1 MKKLLFDLSVTQ
13 PAFTSKRH
21 GGGIYGEIV
30 LKKIIE
36 LNYNVIV
43 AYNSSLW
50 LNPDIKALCE
60 SHDVKMADISKIGIL
75 DAIDEIKP
83 DIFYSPQPLGD
94 FYKSKNCDMVVTI
107 HDLREIELQLDSKMF
122 WRYTQ
127 GLKMQLKL
135 WFQFFFPSYL
145 KMRKHNRIANYVR
158 NPEIRFVTVSNHT
171 LSSLRLFYPEL
182 SEVDI
187 PVYYS
192 PSTIN
197 EVALSRKRPA
207 DYFLLVSGD
216 RWEKNNL
223 RAIIALDEL
232 RSAGFLMDKKVVV
245 TGVDSVKRYRYRIKN
260 PDMFEVVG
268 YVEDADLHQLYHD
281 AYCFIYPTINEG
293 FGYPP
298 MEAMCYGVPV
308 LASPFSSVAE
318 IVGDA
323 ALYFNPFSVD
333 EIKMRILRMTDKEV
347 YASYVDKAHE
357 RYSQIR
363 RRQDS
368 DLEQLVN
375 YIYRG

>member
-60 SHDVKMADISKIGIL
+60 SHDVKMVDISKIGIL

-260 PDMFEVVG
+260 PDMFEFVG

>member
-260 PDMFEVVG
+260 PNMFEFVG

>member
-260 PDMFEVVG
+260 PDMFEFVG

-281 AYCFIYPTINEG
+281 AYCFFYPTIN
-293 FGYPP
+293 
-298 MEAMCYGVPV
+298 
-308 LASPFSSVAE
+308 
-318 IVGDA
+318 
-323 ALYFNPFSVD
+323 
-333 EIKMRILRMTDKEV
+333 
-347 YASYVDKAHE
+347 
-357 RYSQIR
+357 
-363 RRQDS
+363 
-368 DLEQLVN
+368 
-375 YIYRG
+375 

>member
-260 PDMFEVVG
+260 PDMFEFVG

>member
-260 PDMFEVVG
+260 PDMFEFVG

-298 MEAMCYGVPV
+298 VEAMCYGVPV

>member
-1 MKKLLFDLSVTQ
+1 
-13 PAFTSKRH
+13 
-21 GGGIYGEIV
+21 
-30 LKKIIE
+30 
-36 LNYNVIV
+36 
-43 AYNSSLW
+43 
-50 LNPDIKALCE
+50 
-60 SHDVKMADISKIGIL
+60 
-75 DAIDEIKP
+75 
-83 DIFYSPQPLGD
+83 
-94 FYKSKNCDMVVTI
+94 
-107 HDLREIELQLDSKMF
+107 
-122 WRYTQ
+122 
-127 GLKMQLKL
+127 MQLKL

-232 RSAGFLMDKKVVV
+232 RSAGFLMAKKVVV

-260 PDMFEVVG
+260 PDMFEFVG

-298 MEAMCYGVPV
+298 MEAMCYGVPWTKSRC
-308 LASPFSSVAE
+308 A
-318 IVGDA
+318 
-323 ALYFNPFSVD
+323 Y
-333 EIKMRILRMTDKEV
+333 
-347 YASYVDKAHE
+347 
-357 RYSQIR
+357 
-363 RRQDS
+363 
-368 DLEQLVN
+368 
-375 YIYRG
+375 

>member
-260 PDMFEVVG
+260 PDMFEFVG

-298 MEAMCYGVPV
+298 MAAMCYGVPV

>member
-260 PDMFEVVG
+260 PDMFEFVG

-368 DLEQLVN
+368 DLEQLVVN
-375 YIYRG
+375 NIL

>member
-21 GGGIYGEIV
+21 GGGIYGGFV

-260 PDMFEVVG
+260 PDMFEFVG

>member
-145 KMRKHNRIANYVR
+145 KKRKHNRIANYVR

-192 PSTIN
+192 PSTMD

-232 RSAGFLMDKKVVV
+232 RSAGFLVDKKVVV
-245 TGVDSVKRYRYRIKN
+245 TGVDSVKRFRHRIKN
-260 PDMFEVVG
+260 PDMFEFVG